1 MEEQFENKT
10 NKKMW
15 KIIVPIVLI
24 IAILVGVIIYSA
36 IAKSPKNIFLKAV
49 DAAFKT
55 AEPEDYNSVKA
66 KVELSGSIESD
77 DYEVQEVNDIISALK
92 LIASVEMDQEKEIF
106 KGNVVVE
113 NDGESLVN
121 ADAIIQDNTMYLY
134 SMDFFDKYLMIPDE
148 YMEDSGVEI
157 SEIFNSAEELDI
169 DSKTINKE
177 LKEAI
182 KKELK
187 TKEFTQEK
195 VEIELDGEDKKVT
208 KSTLSLTD
216 EEFVET
222 IKNITEDLSKNEKF
236 LKAFGE
242 ENKDEIKDLL
252 DELVDVLDEAVDSL
266 SGELTIDISIYT
278 KGIIQSFAKFDI
290 AMYSKEEKACMGIE
304 VVKENKEEY
313 TIRAL
318 YSETTAKLEKAEEV
332 MTIEIKNEKE
342 NKNKGKLTAKLKVI
356 DNIASATLELD
367 YEKNKGDLKLKVS
380 AEDTTVNVNLK
391 YEVEYDAKVT
401 KVDVGNSVSIDDL
414 TDEDNETM
422 ENNLENSNLYKFMED
437 NGLIEEEVIEPATPT
452 TQTTD
457 NMTISSY
464 GESVKYSVPAGF
476 TPSSYNSESY
486 KYYSNSNFDS
496 VSLSI
501 RWQTADEYMESLE
514 DSYILETDLYTN
526 QKVSDVQEVTVGTN
540 TFKTRK
546 ITYTYEGYTNVNYV
560 DTYYC
565 YSLGSDYCLTIEV
578 KSKEGQLDSADK
590 IKEFLTIQVL

>member
-1 MEEQFENKT
+1 MEEQFESKT

-55 AEPEDYNSVKA
+55 TELEDYNSVKA

-121 ADAIIQDNTMYLY
+121 ADAILQDNTMYLY

-148 YMEDSGVEI
+148 YMEESGVEI

-195 VEIELDGEDKKVT
+195 VEIELDGENKKVT

-216 EEFVET
+216 EEFVEA

-278 KGIIQSFAKFDI
+278 KGITQSFAKFDI

-380 AEDTTVNVNLK
+380 ADDTTVNINLK

-437 NGLIEEEVIEPATPT
+437 NGLIEEEVIEPATQT

-464 GESVKYSVPAGF
+464 GKSVKYSVPAGF